1 MRSTLTLSLALCVSL
16 LAGGADAGP
25 RLDAIK
31 ARGVLT
37 CGLGDNVAG
46 FSQHESGKN
55 WRGFDVDLCR
65 AMAAAI
71 LGDAAKAAFRPIDVL
86 PRFLQSPD
94 IDVVLRGLTWTFGRE
109 ARSDV
114 RFGPIVL
121 YDGQTF
127 LVPKR
132 LNIQTP
138 EQLSGRPI
146 CVSTDVEFMTQ
157 LQAYFRARN
166 LTLRTVATARRPEAE
181 DAFFAGRCD
190 AMAADASELAEAVIA
205 KAPQPDDFTI
215 LPQQITREPLAPFM
229 RNDDAQFFD
238 AVRWTIFAL
247 INAEELGITQANVDQ
262 MRMSDNLE
270 VRRFF
275 APPPVGTPSVVAGW
289 TYNIVKAVGNYG
301 EIYDRH
307 LGAQSRAKL
316 ARGQNRLW
324 TQGGL
329 MYAPPN
335 R

>member
-1 MRSTLTLSLALCVSL
+1 MRPIFALAVCASL
-16 LAGGADAGP
+16 LAGAATAGP

-31 ARGVLT
+31 ANGLVT

-46 FSQHESGKN
+46 FSQHDSGKN

-71 LGDAAKAAFRPIDVL
+71 LGDPAKAAFKPIDVL

-109 ARSDV
+109 AQSNV
-114 RFGPIVL
+114 RFGPIVF

-138 EQLSGRPI
+138 EQLSGKLI

-166 LTLRTVATARRPEAE
+166 LTLRTLATALRPEAE
-181 DAFFAGRCD
+181 DAFFAGQCD
-190 AMAADASELAEAVIA
+190 AMAADASELAEAITA
-205 KAPQPDDFTI
+205 KAQQPDDYAI
-215 LPQQITREPLAPFM
+215 LPQQITKEPLAPFM

-262 MRMSDNLE
+262 MRMSDNIE

-275 APPPVGTPSVVAGW
+275 APPPPGTPSVTGAW
-289 TYNIVKAVGNYG
+289 TYNIIKAVGNYG
-301 EIYDRH
+301 EIYERH
-307 LGAQSRAKL
+307 LGAQSKAKL
-316 ARGQNRLW
+316 ARGLNRLW

>member
-1 MRSTLTLSLALCVSL
+1 MIRTLILALGLAFVVS
-16 LAGGADAGP
+16 GAVAGP

-31 ARGVLT
+31 SRGVLT

-65 AMAAAI
+65 AVAAAI
-71 LGDAAKAAFRPIDVL
+71 LGDPNKAAFRPIDVL
-86 PRFLQSPD
+86 PRFLQSRE

-114 RFGPIVL
+114 RFGPIVM

-138 EQLSGRPI
+138 EQLSGRLI

-166 LTLRTVATARRPEAE
+166 LTLRTLATALRPEAE
-181 DAFFAGRCD
+181 DAFFAGQCD

-205 KAPQPDDFTI
+205 KAPQPDDYAI
-215 LPQQITREPLAPFM
+215 LPQQITKEPLAPFM

-270 VRRFF
+270 IRRFF
-275 APPPVGTPSVVAGW
+275 AAPPAGATSVGRTW
-289 TYNIVKAVGNYG
+289 TYDIVKSVGNYG

-307 LGAQSRAKL
+307 LGSQSRAKL
-316 ARGQNRLW
+316 ARGLNRLW
-324 TQGGL
+324 TDGGL